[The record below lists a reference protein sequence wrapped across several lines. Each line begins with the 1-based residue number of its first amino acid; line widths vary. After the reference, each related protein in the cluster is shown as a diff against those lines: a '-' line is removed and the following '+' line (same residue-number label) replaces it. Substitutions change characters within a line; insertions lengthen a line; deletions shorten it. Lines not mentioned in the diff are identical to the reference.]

1 MKTVSCMNIDMELL
15 RTFSGETKEYKK
27 GEIIFREGDHA
38 LYYFQIEEGK
48 VKLNNYNDDGKE
60 FIQNIFGKN
69 QSFGDS
75 MLFLEK
81 FYPINAIC
89 LENSKITRVPKHNFL
104 ELLRIHPEICLG
116 MNACLSQR
124 LYYKI
129 LMTQNMSSTNPIL
142 RLKGL
147 MEYLKSYYEDDCQH
161 CFHIELTRQQI
172 ANLTGLRVETV
183 IRVLKRMEKES
194 LLKIV
199 NRKILY

>member
-1 MKTVSCMNIDMELL
+1 MNIDMELL
-15 RTFSGETKEYKK
+15 SSFGGEIKLYKK

-38 LYYFQIEEGK
+38 LYYFQISEGK
-48 VKLNNYNDDGKE
+48 VKLNNYDDEGKE
-60 FIQNIFGKN
+60 FIQNIFGKK

-75 MLFLEK
+75 MIFLDK
-81 FYPINAIC
+81 FYPINAIS
-89 LENSKITRVPKHNFL
+89 LEHSKIIRVPKNNFL
-104 ELLRIHPEICLG
+104 ELLDKHPNISLG

-129 LMTQNMSSTNPIL
+129 LMTQNMSSTNPVL

-161 CFHIELTRQQI
+161 CFRIELTRQQI

-183 IRVLKRMEKES
+183 IRVLKRMEKDN

>member
-1 MKTVSCMNIDMELL
+1 MNIDMELL
-15 RTFSGETKEYKK
+15 NSFGGETKVYKR
-27 GEIIFREGDHA
+27 GDIIFREGDHA
-38 LYYFQIEEGK
+38 LYYFQINEGK
-48 VKLNNYNDDGKE
+48 VKLNNYDDNGKE

-75 MLFLEK
+75 MIFLEK
-81 FYPINAIC
+81 FYPINAIS
-89 LENSKITRVPKHNFL
+89 LESSKIVRVPKNNFL
-104 ELLRIHPEICLG
+104 ELLEQHPKISLG

-124 LYYKI
+124 LYYKV
-129 LMTQNMSSTNPIL
+129 LMTQNMSSTNPVL

-161 CFHIELTRQQI
+161 CFRIELTRQQI

-183 IRVLKRMEKES
+183 IRVLKRMEKDN
-194 LLKIV
+194 LLKII